1 MAGITTALAD
11 AINAPY
17 HQPSAKLYVDWDGDG
32 VYTDE
37 TTYVI
42 SMDGVESLDQ
52 ITGAIAQPA
61 ECNILLD
68 NATRRFDPTN
78 TSSPLYSLLSG
89 GLLDARAK
97 IELGY
102 NGERRQMGVF
112 FITDLRPILR
122 DKTATLRL
130 VETISRTFDLPV
142 TYQPDGNAPLRDVF
156 LSYGSAVGLSGTA
169 EITAS
174 ATMATAVYA
183 ASVNARLYDELSQLA
198 VAEGGFIFADEDGVL
213 TFRNNAAQSTALR
226 LPSIVLTR
234 SEVAFDQIVGRKRDA
249 ANRVVLEYEDRNA
262 AAVDEDVWK
271 IEGTPLKVPA
281 AETVTGASVGTYY
294 TPGTLTLQLQPL
306 DRVRWVDNFPV
317 VWNTTPTLAT
327 ANAAEDGSGSAI
339 AMAAGTPASRLSL
352 DGTCYYTIS
361 VGTAENAAVIT
372 FENFAKDSG
381 GTAIA
386 SFVRGFTLQGKPY
399 RDVSPYAVVANDTES
414 QATYGQV
421 IETRLRNAYLPT
433 TDLVIDRA
441 KDVLFFLSG
450 LGPRVEGD
458 FPGLPLKAG
467 EVFQYADDI
476 TSQTFL
482 ARVLTLSWR
491 FDTNGYFCNLT
502 TAPAYPAPTTA
513 FVGDIVPAPSESVVF
528 NNFTPPFVWQPAGVG
543 QSGLNWGEGTW
554 D

>member
-17 HQPSAKLYVDWDGDG
+17 HQPSAKLYIDWEGDG

-52 ITGAIAQPA
+52 VTGAIAQPA

-68 NATRRFDPTN
+68 NSTRRFDPTY
-78 TSSPLYSLLSG
+78 TSGALYSLLSG

-102 NGERRQMGVF
+102 NNERRQVGVF

-142 TYQPDGNAPLRDVF
+142 TFQPDGDAPLRDVF
-156 LSYGSAVGLSGTA
+156 LSYGSAVGLAGTA
-169 EITAS
+169 EIVADTPMS
-174 ATMATAVYA
+174 TAVYA
-183 ASVNARLYDELSQLA
+183 ASVNARLYDELAQLA
-198 VAEGGFIFADEDGVL
+198 VAEGGFIFADEEGVL
-213 TFRNNAAQSTALR
+213 TFRNNAAQGTALR
-226 LPSIVLTR
+226 LPTISLTR
-234 SEVAFDQIVGRKRDA
+234 SEVAFDQTIARKRDA
-249 ANRVVLEYEDRNA
+249 ANRVVIEYEDRNA

-271 IEGTPLKVPA
+271 IEGTPLKIPA
-281 AETVTGASVGTYY
+281 AGTATGETVGTYY
-294 TPGTLTLQLQPL
+294 TPGALTLQLQPL

-327 ANAAEDGSGSAI
+327 ANAAYDGSGSAI
-339 AMAAGTPASRLSL
+339 SMAAGTPASRLSL
-352 DGTCYYTIS
+352 DGTCYYTVS
-361 VGTAENAAVIT
+361 VGTAENVAVVT
-372 FENFAKDSG
+372 FNNFAKDGSG
-381 GTAIA
+381 NAVNA
-386 SFVRGFTLQGKPY
+386 FVRGFTLQGKPY
-399 RDVSPYAVVANDTES
+399 RDVSPYAVVADDVES
-414 QATYGQV
+414 QTTYGQV
-421 IETRLRNAYLPT
+421 IETRLRNSYLPS

-450 LGPRVEGD
+450 LGPRVEGE

-467 EVFQYADDI
+467 EVFQYADDQV
-476 TSQTFL
+476 SQTFL
-482 ARVLTLSWR
+482 ARVLTLNWR

-502 TAPAYPAPTTA
+502 TAPAFPAPTTA
-513 FVGDIVPAPSESVVF
+513 FVGDIVPAPTEVIVF
-528 NNFTPPFVWQPAGVG
+528 NNFTPPFVWQPAGAG

-554 D
+554 S